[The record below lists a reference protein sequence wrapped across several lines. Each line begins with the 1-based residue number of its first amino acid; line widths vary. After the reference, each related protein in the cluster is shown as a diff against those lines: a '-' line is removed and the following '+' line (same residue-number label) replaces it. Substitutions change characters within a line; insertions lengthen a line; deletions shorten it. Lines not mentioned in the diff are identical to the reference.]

1 MDTDS
6 KEKKHESALDD
17 LLEEAEA
24 LKRRSRASAGKR
36 NKKPATAN
44 VINDIQENLQGIS
57 ENISGF
63 ASFLYT
69 VKEATFGFYE
79 RFLAPLWRT
88 IRPLVTWII
97 RLYGRLWNRLAYRT
111 NKVNGEKTLSRT
123 RAGICVALTIA
134 FIATFTP
141 TYLGSVVRFLTIEPL
156 SDGLLMLVSK
166 HTEEFFLNHS
176 EEIDPLGNIHS
187 VRGCRHRGEC
197 TEADAVYFR
206 ILPRLSHDIWKLFA
220 HGNPLYVPDHVV
232 APIAP
237 GVNKCEVTYY
247 GYRVTSSGIAR
258 LLRSLEVYPT
268 LLEANCTYLGM
279 QAERKED
286 GEALPKEAPSKS
298 E

>member
-1 MDTDS
+1 
-6 KEKKHESALDD
+6 
-17 LLEEAEA
+17 
-24 LKRRSRASAGKR
+24 
-36 NKKPATAN
+36 
-44 VINDIQENLQGIS
+44 
-57 ENISGF
+57 
-63 ASFLYT
+63 
-69 VKEATFGFYE
+69 
-79 RFLAPLWRT
+79 
-88 IRPLVTWII
+88 
-97 RLYGRLWNRLAYRT
+97 
-111 NKVNGEKTLSRT
+111 
-123 RAGICVALTIA
+123 
-134 FIATFTP
+134 
-141 TYLGSVVRFLTIEPL
+141 
-156 SDGLLMLVSK
+156 MLVSK

-206 ILPRLSHDIWKLFA
+206 ILPRLSHDIWKLFV
-220 HGNPLYVPDHVV
+220 HENPLYVPDHVV